1 MSHVTENEKFLIFF
15 YRSTLYLICGKFKSQ
30 LPQCET
36 NVFFD
41 SSLADFQALGYR
53 FIGHIMIPAE
63 SEHLFA
69 HYRHTLHHPVNDSKC
84 GFRVNSLF
92 NAGFTTEL
100 NGEVL
105 SQLLNLLAFPEIVIH
120 LIMGNHEKIT

>member
-1 MSHVTENEKFLIFF
+1 VTILKFVLTFSKF
-15 YRSTLYLICGKFKSQ
+15 DNLLNLICGQLKPQLSQ
-30 LPQCET
+30 RET
-36 NVFFD
+36 DVLFD

-53 FIGHIMIPAE
+53 LIGHVMISAE
-63 SEHLFA
+63 SEHFFT
-69 HYRHTLHHPVNDSKC
+69 HCRHTLHDPVNDSED

-92 NAGFTTEL
+92 NAGFSTEL

-105 SQLLNLLAFPEIVIH
+105 SQLLNLPAFPEIVIH